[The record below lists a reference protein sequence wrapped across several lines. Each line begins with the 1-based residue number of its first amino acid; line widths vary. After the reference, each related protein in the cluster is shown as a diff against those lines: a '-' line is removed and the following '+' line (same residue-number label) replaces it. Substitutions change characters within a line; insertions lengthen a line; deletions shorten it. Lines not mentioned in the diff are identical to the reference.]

1 MKKGL
6 IEIEEK
12 VQKDDDRRKK
22 ILEELENLRKNYENA
37 RRDYDKQVEERNL
50 IHQKMNE
57 LNAIS
62 KEKDELKEKIQKDIK
77 LQIKEIN
84 EMRKNVEQQ
93 N

>member
-1 MKKGL
+1 M
-6 IEIEEK
+6 
-12 VQKDDDRRKK
+12 
-22 ILEELENLRKNYENA
+22 EELENLRKNYENA

-84 EMRKNVEQQ
+84 EMRKNVE
-93 N
+93 